1 MLQHVIKKILS
12 VIPQLFL
19 MSLILFIIISMLPGD
34 VAASLVGD
42 STDLEYLE
50 QMREKLGVNKP
61 WYEQYWGWLSNVL
74 RGDLGRSMLT
84 SREPVINKVLVRLPV
99 TLELTLLAMLISV
112 IIAIPLG
119 ILSAVHRGGVF
130 DMIGS
135 VLSMVG
141 IAMPPFWL
149 GILLLLLFSVTLGW
163 LPASGYVPFFEDP
176 IGNLRSMI
184 LPALSV
190 GVSFAAT
197 IMRQT
202 RSAMLDVLSQ
212 DYVMTARSKGLRER
226 VILWKHALRNAM
238 IPVITVISMQ
248 IGRLIGGSVVT
259 EMVFSLPGMGREIA
273 NSLLS
278 RDYPVCIALILI
290 TAAFVVLVNTLVDVI
305 VVFVDPRIGRA
316 TKLK

>member
-1 MLQHVIKKILS
+1 MLQHVVKKILS
-12 VIPQLFL
+12 VIPLLFL
-19 MSLILFIIISMLPGD
+19 ISLILFLIISMLPGD

-42 STDLEYLE
+42 STDVEYVE
-50 QMREKLGVNKP
+50 QMRQKLGVDRP
-61 WYEQYWGWLSNVL
+61 WYEQYWSWLTNVL

-84 SREPVINKVLVRLPV
+84 SREPVINKVMVRLPV
-99 TLELTLLAMLISV
+99 TLELTLLSILIS
-112 IIAIPLG
+112 ILFAIPLG
-119 ILSAVHRGGVF
+119 ILSAVKRGKVF

-135 VLSMVG
+135 VLSMIG

-163 LPASGYVPFFEDP
+163 LPASGYVPFFQDP
-176 IGNLRSMI
+176 IANLRCMI

-190 GVSFAAT
+190 GIAFAAT

-202 RSAMLDVLSQ
+202 RSSILEVLSQ
-212 DYVMTARSKGLRER
+212 DYIMTARSKGLRER
-226 VILWKHALRNAM
+226 IIMWKHALRNAL

-273 NSLLS
+273 NSLLA

-290 TAAFVVLVNTLVDVI
+290 TAVFVVLVNTLVDVI
-305 VVFVDPRIGRA
+305 IVFVDPRIGRA
-316 TKLK
+316 TKIR

>member
-1 MLQHVIKKILS
+1 MIQNVIKKIAS
-12 VIPQLFL
+12 IIPQLFI
-19 MSLILFIIISMLPGD
+19 MSLILFVIINMLPGD
-34 VAASLVGD
+34 VVANLVGD
-42 STDLEYLE
+42 STDIEYIE
-50 QMREKLGVNKP
+50 QVREKLGVDKP
-61 WYEQYWGWLSNVL
+61 WYEQYWAWLSNVVQ
-74 RGDLGRSMLT
+74 GDLGRSMLT

-112 IIAIPLG
+112 VIAVPLG
-119 ILSAVHRGGVF
+119 VLSAVNRGGVF

-135 VLSMVG
+135 VLSMIG

-149 GILLLLLFSVTLGW
+149 GILLLLLFSVVLGW
-163 LPASGYVPFFEDP
+163 LPASGYVLFFENP
-176 IGNLRSMI
+176 IANLRSMI
-184 LPALSV
+184 LPSLSV
-190 GVSFAAT
+190 GISFAAT

-212 DYVMTARSKGLRER
+212 DYIMTARSKGLRER
-226 VILWKHALRNAM
+226 IVLWRHALRNAL

-259 EMVFSLPGMGREIA
+259 ETVFSLPGMGREIA

-278 RDYPVCIALILI
+278 RDYPVCISFILI
-290 TAAFVVLVNTLVDVI
+290 TAVFVVLVNTLVDVVI
-305 VVFVDPRIGRA
+305 VFIDPRIGRA

>member
-1 MLQHVIKKILS
+1 MLRHVVKKIIS
-12 VIPQLFL
+12 VLPQLFL
-19 MSLILFIIISMLPGD
+19 VSIILFIIISMLPGD
-34 VAASLVGD
+34 VAGSLIGD

-50 QMREKLGVNKP
+50 QMREKLGVDKP

-112 IIAIPLG
+112 LIAIPLG
-119 ILSAVHRGGVF
+119 ILSAFRRGGVF
-130 DMIGS
+130 DVIS
-135 VLSMVG
+135 SILSMVG

-163 LPASGYVPFFEDP
+163 LPASGYVPFFKDP
-176 IGNLRSMI
+176 IGNLTSMI

-190 GVSFAAT
+190 GISFAAT

-226 VILWKHALRNAM
+226 MILWKHALRNAL

-316 TKLK
+316 TKLQ

>member
-1 MLQHVIKKILS
+1 MLRHVVKKVIS
-12 VIPQLFL
+12 VLPQLFL
-19 MSLILFIIISMLPGD
+19 VSIVLFIIISMLPGD
-34 VAASLVGD
+34 VADSLVGD
-42 STDLEYLE
+42 STDVEYLR
-50 QMREKLGVNKP
+50 QMREKLGVDKP

-84 SREPVINKVLVRLPV
+84 TREPVVNKVLVRLPV

-112 IIAIPLG
+112 LIAIPLG
-119 ILSAVHRGGVF
+119 ILSAFRRGGVV
-130 DMIGS
+130 DVVSSI
-135 VLSMVG
+135 LSMIG

-163 LPASGYVPFFEDP
+163 LPASGYVPFFKDP
-176 IGNLRSMI
+176 IGNLNSMI

-190 GVSFAAT
+190 GISFAAT

-226 VILWKHALRNAM
+226 AILWKHALRNALS
-238 IPVITVISMQ
+238 PVITVISMQ

-316 TKLK
+316 TKLQ